1 MYPFNSSFVS
11 ISTLAFVPSLGF
23 FPIVP
28 PRYRVYPLFCAV
40 QADDGQLLM
49 QSPQRMHF
57 SASRTKSLS
66 RCSIAWAGQMLTQSL
81 QAMQASLFQPGRTPP
96 MTPMSFSTGLEQ
108 LFGQPE
114 IPILNLCGACLRKY
128 AASSSAASSLVS
140 MMPEVQVA
148 APGQATIPL

>member
-1 MYPFNSSFVS
+1 MYSFNSSFVS
-11 ISTLAFVPSLGF
+11 INTLAFVPSLGF

-28 PRYRVYPLFCAV
+28 PRYRVYPVFCAV

-57 SASRTKSLS
+57 SVSRTKSLS

-81 QAMQASLFQPGRTPP
+81 QVMQASLSHPGNTPP
-96 MTPMSFSTGLEQ
+96 MTPMSFSTGFEQ

-114 IPILNLCGACLRKY
+114 MPILNLCGAGMRRY
-128 AASSSAASSLVS
+128 SASS
-140 MMPEVQVA
+140 
-148 APGQATIPL
+148 